1 MSNDN
6 KTISKMTDKRE
17 VVNTPN
23 NIAKGRIE
31 IDSQINKLY
40 YRILYNIQ
48 RDNRH
53 LIIKTKKG
61 QELTDEQRKV
71 LEELNGLNYIQ
82 CTISMDEI
90 KEIIRRKND
99 QTQEEIKNR
108 FLALQGASFEFS
120 TGEKQ
125 SRLTQL
131 IGAVDISEDGYVVNL
146 DAKLYKYLFY
156 SVGIGFTPINL
167 AVLFNL
173 KSQFSQSLYIL
184 LRSWSGV
191 KSEIEFTVEELRKQ
205 FNVGSKYAAY
215 KNFKQKTINKA
226 IEEINTTG
234 SMEIELLKEI
244 KKGRSV
250 DSVVFKVTDYEPRFI
265 AKQEENKE
273 LNEQEKIFWIDGIE
287 VENEGVASALEFEFK
302 ELKPYSPLV
311 ISLLQKAYKKTLAK
325 DKNGETKLTY
335 RNLTFFMIIANGELE
350 ANFLS
355 FKQSIL

>member
-1 MSNDN
+1 MNNNS
-6 KTISKMTDKRE
+6 KTIIKVNCKKE

-61 QELTDEQRKV
+61 QKLTDDQRKV
-71 LEELNGLNYIQ
+71 LEELNCLNYIQ
-82 CTISMDEI
+82 CKISIDEI
-90 KEIIRRKND
+90 KEIIKRKND
-99 QTQEEIKNR
+99 RTQEEIKNR
-108 FLALQGASFEFS
+108 FLALQGASFEFC

-131 IGAVDISEDGYVVNL
+131 IGAVDICEDGYVVNL

-184 LRSWSGV
+184 LRSWSGT

-205 FNVGSKYAAY
+205 FNVGSKYPAY
-215 KNFKQKTINKA
+215 RNFKQKTINKA
-226 IEEINTTG
+226 IEEINSTG
-234 SMEIELLKEI
+234 SMQVKLLEEN

-250 DSVVFKVTDYEPRFI
+250 YSIVFKVIDFESRSI
-265 AKQEENKE
+265 SKEERVEEIEDKK
-273 LNEQEKIFWIDGIE
+273 LFWIEDVEVGSEGIL
-287 VENEGVASALEFEFK
+287 NALDSEFK
-302 ELKPYSPLV
+302 ELKPYSPIV
-311 ISLLQKAYKKTLAK
+311 ISLLQKAYRKTIAK
-325 DKNGETKLTY
+325 DRNGENKLTY
-335 RNLTFFMIIANGELE
+335 RNLEFFMVIANGELE
-350 ANFLS
+350 SNFLS
-355 FKQSIL
+355 FKQSIN

>member
-1 MSNDN
+1 MNNNN
-6 KTISKMTDKRE
+6 KTINKQVDKRE

-71 LEELNGLNYIQ
+71 LEELNQLNYIQ
-82 CTISMDEI
+82 CNISMDEI

-99 QTQEEIKNR
+99 QTEEEIKNR
-108 FLALQGASFEFS
+108 FLALQGASFEFA

-184 LRSWSGV
+184 LRSWSGI
-191 KSEIEFTVEELRKQ
+191 KSEIDFKIEELRKQ
-205 FNVGSKYAAY
+205 FNVGTKYAAY

-226 IEEINTTG
+226 IEEINNTG
-234 SMEIELLKEI
+234 SMKIEILKES

-250 DSVVFKVTDYEPRFI
+250 DSIIFKVTDYEPRYI
-265 AKQEENKE
+265 VKDENKE
-273 LNEQEKIFWIDGIE
+273 LEEPEKIYWIDDIE
-287 VENEGVASALEFEFK
+287 VANEGVASALECEFK
-302 ELKPYSPLV
+302 NFKPYSPLV
-311 ISLLQKAYKKTLAK
+311 VSLFKKAYKKTLAK

-350 ANFLS
+350 ANTLA
-355 FKQSIL
+355 SIQNIL